1 MSRSACVRRHGSR
14 TLADQ
19 AAKNLKVTLRGQRQE
34 KTEILTGRQ
43 RQTQSRKAFQSEE
56 SFVFPIIPQRC
67 EEEDGGGLEE
77 RERTEDK
84 MDLKTKR
91 RKSRKAKRWKKK
103 KKLKKNRTNTL
114 KTNKAPE
121 YQRKGREPQTKQKV
135 TETSET

>member
-103 KKLKKNRTNTL
+103 KVEKEQNKHAEDEQSTRISEERSGTAD
-114 KTNKAPE
+114 KTE
-121 YQRKGREPQTKQKV
+121 SDGDE
-135 TETSET
+135 